1 MLNIDLVDNLYASLS
16 KEQQQTLCTQ
26 LFKTASRP

>member
-16 KEQQQTLCTQ
+16 KEQQQNPNNLTMMSL
-26 LFKTASRP
+26 KR